1 MDIKLLSPS
10 CWTDYEL
17 IDSGA
22 FEKLERFGR
31 YVIAR
36 PEPQA
41 IWNKS
46 LSDAEWQQ
54 RADAYFKKDKKSEDR
69 GEWICKPKMPQQ
81 WFVNYRY
88 GDMSIRMRLGLTSFT
103 EILKSS
109 LSGLYSLITASSC
122 CPEWYS
128 SRRSATEA

>member
-10 CWTDYEL
+10 CWSDYEL

-46 LSDAEWQQ
+46 LSQ
-54 RADAYFKKDKKSEDR
+54 RGMA
-69 GEWICKPKMPQQ
+69 
-81 WFVNYRY
+81 
-88 GDMSIRMRLGLTSFT
+88 
-103 EILKSS
+103 
-109 LSGLYSLITASSC
+109 
-122 CPEWYS
+122 
-128 SRRSATEA
+128 ATGGCLFQEG

>member
-54 RADAYFKKDKKSEDR
+54 VD
-69 GEWICKPKMPQQ
+69 
-81 WFVNYRY
+81 
-88 GDMSIRMRLGLTSFT
+88 L
-103 EILKSS
+103 
-109 LSGLYSLITASSC
+109 
-122 CPEWYS
+122 
-128 SRRSATEA
+128 

>member
-1 MDIKLLSPS
+1 MNIKLLSPS

-22 FEKLERFGR
+22 YEKLERFGR

-54 RADAYFKKDKKSEDR
+54 RADAYFKKDKR
-69 GEWICKPKMPQQ
+69 VRIGESG
-81 WFVNYRY
+81 FV
-88 GDMSIRMRLGLTSFT
+88 S
-103 EILKSS
+103 LKCHSNGS
-109 LSGLYSLITASSC
+109 
-122 CPEWYS
+122 
-128 SRRSATEA
+128 

>member
-1 MDIKLLSPS
+1 MNIKLLSPS

-22 FEKLERFGR
+22 YEKLERFGR

-54 RADAYFKKDKKSEDR
+54 RADA
-69 GEWICKPKMPQQ
+69 
-81 WFVNYRY
+81 
-88 GDMSIRMRLGLTSFT
+88 
-103 EILKSS
+103 
-109 LSGLYSLITASSC
+109 
-122 CPEWYS
+122 
-128 SRRSATEA
+128 SRRTRRVRSGESGFVSLKCHSNGS

>member
-36 PEPQA
+36 A
-41 IWNKS
+41 G
-46 LSDAEWQQ
+46 A
-54 RADAYFKKDKKSEDR
+54 A
-69 GEWICKPKMPQQ
+69 
-81 WFVNYRY
+81 
-88 GDMSIRMRLGLTSFT
+88 GDM
-103 EILKSS
+103 E
-109 LSGLYSLITASSC
+109 
-122 CPEWYS
+122 
-128 SRRSATEA
+128 

>member
-69 GEWICKPKMPQQ
+69 GDVYKRQFMYLFC
-81 WFVNYRY
+81 NC
-88 GDMSIRMRLGLTSFT
+88 LL
-103 EILKSS
+103 LKTK
-109 LSGLYSLITASSC
+109 GKI
-122 CPEWYS
+122 
-128 SRRSATEA
+128 SRF

>member
-46 LSDAEWQQ
+46 LSATGRCLFQEGQ
-54 RADAYFKKDKKSEDR
+54 E
-69 GEWICKPKMPQQ
+69 E
-81 WFVNYRY
+81 
-88 GDMSIRMRLGLTSFT
+88 
-103 EILKSS
+103 
-109 LSGLYSLITASSC
+109 
-122 CPEWYS
+122 
-128 SRRSATEA
+128 RRPGRVDL

>member
-46 LSDAEWQQ
+46 LPDVEWQQ
-54 RADAYFKKDKKSEDR
+54 RADAYFKR
-69 GEWICKPKMPQQ
+69 
-81 WFVNYRY
+81 
-88 GDMSIRMRLGLTSFT
+88 IRRARIVENGFAN
-103 EILKSS
+103 LKCHSNGS
-109 LSGLYSLITASSC
+109 
-122 CPEWYS
+122 
-128 SRRSATEA
+128 

>member
-46 LSDAEWQQ
+46 LSDARSTEYGGRQ
-54 RADAYFKKDKKSEDR
+54 REIHHDVANGVFMPF
-69 GEWICKPKMPQQ
+69 ILHNKPPML
-81 WFVNYRY
+81 WY
-88 GDMSIRMRLGLTSFT
+88 GRTVAWGT
-103 EILKSS
+103 EK
-109 LSGLYSLITASSC
+109 TF
-122 CPEWYS
+122 
-128 SRRSATEA
+128 

>member
-54 RADAYFKKDKKSEDR
+54 RADAYFKKDMMTSYVQHDN
-69 GEWICKPKMPQQ
+69 KPREPL
-81 WFVNYRY
+81 
-88 GDMSIRMRLGLTSFT
+88 IREAAGT
-103 EILKSS
+103 
-109 LSGLYSLITASSC
+109 LS
-122 CPEWYS
+122 
-128 SRRSATEA
+128 

>member
-1 MDIKLLSPS
+1 MHLMDIKLLSPS
-10 CWTDYEL
+10 CWSDYEL

-46 LSDAEWQQ
+46 LPDVEWQQ

-69 GEWICKPKMPQQ
+69 GEWIA
-81 WFVNYRY
+81 
-88 GDMSIRMRLGLTSFT
+88 S
-103 EILKSS
+103 LKCHSNGS
-109 LSGLYSLITASSC
+109 
-122 CPEWYS
+122 
-128 SRRSATEA
+128 

>member
-41 IWNKS
+41 IWKN
-46 LSDAEWQQ
+46 
-54 RADAYFKKDKKSEDR
+54 RF
-69 GEWICKPKMPQQ
+69 P
-81 WFVNYRY
+81 
-88 GDMSIRMRLGLTSFT
+88 MRNGSN
-103 EILKSS
+103 
-109 LSGLYSLITASSC
+109 GPMLI
-122 CPEWYS
+122 
-128 SRRSATEA
+128 SRRTRRAKTGASGFVSLKCRSNGS

>member
-36 PEPQA
+36 FP
-41 IWNKS
+41 
-46 LSDAEWQQ
+46 
-54 RADAYFKKDKKSEDR
+54 
-69 GEWICKPKMPQQ
+69 
-81 WFVNYRY
+81 
-88 GDMSIRMRLGLTSFT
+88 MRNGSN
-103 EILKSS
+103 
-109 LSGLYSLITASSC
+109 GPMLI
-122 CPEWYS
+122 
-128 SRRSATEA
+128 SRRTRRAKTGASGFVSLKCHNNGS

>member
-46 LSDAEWQQ
+46 LSDAGMAATGRCLFQEGQ
-54 RADAYFKKDKKSEDR
+54 E
-69 GEWICKPKMPQQ
+69 E
-81 WFVNYRY
+81 
-88 GDMSIRMRLGLTSFT
+88 
-103 EILKSS
+103 
-109 LSGLYSLITASSC
+109 
-122 CPEWYS
+122 
-128 SRRSATEA
+128 RRPGRVDL